1 MKTTISKSLPK
12 EARMSKI
19 GFFAQ
24 IKEDF
29 SIVWERD
36 PAIHSKFELFTNYP
50 GVWSIFWYRIANR
63 LYRNGWKLLARI
75 LMGINQIFTGID
87 IHPAATIGRR
97 VFIDHGI
104 GVVIGE
110 TTIIEDDVT
119 IYQQVTLGG
128 VSLNKGKRHPTIKK
142 GAVIGAGAKVLGNI
156 TVGENSKIGANSVV
170 VKDVPP
176 DSTAVGIPAR
186 VVSKGFDK
194 GRLSHNKLPDID
206 KEMFEY
212 LLKRFALLEHAYI
225 NGDKDLLK
233 KEEELDRIYQEF
245 LHSLK
250 ID

>member
-1 MKTTISKSLPK
+1 
-12 EARMSKI
+12 MSKI
-19 GFFAQ
+19 SFFAQ

-36 PAIHSKFELFTNYP
+36 PAIHSKLELLTNYP

-63 LYRNGWKLLARI
+63 LYKRGFKVMARM
-75 LMGINQIFTGID
+75 LMGLNQIFTGID

-110 TTIIEDDVT
+110 TAEVGDDVT

-128 VSLNKGKRHPTIKK
+128 VSLSHGKRHPTIKE

-156 TVGENSKIGANSVV
+156 VVGKNAKIGANSVV
-170 VKDVPP
+170 VKDVP
-176 DSTAVGIPAR
+176 DECTAVGIPAR
-186 VVSKGFDK
+186 VVRKGLDR
-194 GRLSHNKLPDID
+194 GRLSHDKLPDID
-206 KEMFEY
+206 KELFEY

-225 NGDKDLLK
+225 SGDKNLLK
-233 KEEELDRIYQEF
+233 KEEELDTIYQEF
-245 LHSLK
+245 LKSMKLK
-250 ID
+250 D

>member
-1 MKTTISKSLPK
+1 MAEIS
-12 EARMSKI
+12 
-19 GFFAQ
+19 FFDQ

-36 PAIHSKFELFTNYP
+36 PAIHSKLELLTNYP

-63 LYRNGWKLLARI
+63 LYKRGFKVVARM
-75 LMGINQIFTGID
+75 LMGLNQIFTGID

-110 TTIIEDDVT
+110 TAEVGDDVT

-128 VSLNKGKRHPTIKK
+128 VSLSHGKRHPTIKE

-156 TVGENSKIGANSVV
+156 TVGKNAKIGANSVV
-170 VKDVPP
+170 VKDVP
-176 DSTAVGIPAR
+176 DECTAVGIPAR
-186 VVSKGFDK
+186 VVRKGLDR
-194 GRLSHNKLPDID
+194 GRLSHDKLPDID
-206 KEMFEY
+206 KELFEY

-225 NGDKDLLK
+225 SGDKNLLK
-233 KEEELDRIYQEF
+233 KEEELDKIYQEF
-245 LHSLK
+245 LKSMKLK
-250 ID
+250 D

>member
-1 MKTTISKSLPK
+1 MAKIS
-12 EARMSKI
+12 
-19 GFFAQ
+19 FFAQ

-36 PAIHSKFELFTNYP
+36 PAIHSKLELLTNYP

-63 LYRNGWKLLARI
+63 LYKRGFKVVARM
-75 LMGINQIFTGID
+75 LMGLNQIFTGID

-110 TTIIEDDVT
+110 TAEVGDDVT

-128 VSLNKGKRHPTIKK
+128 VSLSHGKRHPTIKE

-156 TVGENSKIGANSVV
+156 VVGKNAKIGANSVV
-170 VKDVPP
+170 VKDVP
-176 DSTAVGIPAR
+176 DECTAVGIPAR
-186 VVSKGFDK
+186 VVRKGLDR
-194 GRLSHNKLPDID
+194 GRLSHDKLPDID
-206 KEMFEY
+206 KELFEY

-225 NGDKDLLK
+225 SGDKNLLK
-233 KEEELDRIYQEF
+233 KEEELDKIYQEF
-245 LHSLK
+245 LKSMKLK
-250 ID
+250 D

>member
-1 MKTTISKSLPK
+1 MDKIS
-12 EARMSKI
+12 
-19 GFFAQ
+19 FFTQ

-29 SIVWERD
+29 TIVWERD
-36 PAIHSKFELFTNYP
+36 PAIRSKLELLTNYP

-63 LYRNGWKLLARI
+63 LYRSGFKVVARM

-110 TTIIEDDVT
+110 TAEIEDDVT

-128 VSLNKGKRHPTIKK
+128 VSLSHGKRHPTIKE

-156 TVGENSKIGANSVV
+156 VVGKNAKIGANSVV
-170 VKDVPP
+170 VKDVP
-176 DSTAVGIPAR
+176 DECTAVGIPAR
-186 VVSKGFDK
+186 VVRKGLDR
-194 GRLSHNKLPDID
+194 GRLSHDKLPDID
-206 KEMFEY
+206 KELFEY

-225 NGDKDLLK
+225 SGDKNLLK
-233 KEEELDRIYQEF
+233 KEEELDKIYQEF
-245 LHSLK
+245 LKSMKLK
-250 ID
+250 D